1 MAKQTGGGSFHEA
14 RLRQERDKTQ
24 VGKFARIFQ
33 TIHCLID
40 AEDDMTLAIAS
51 GADEGEEREA
61 GEDSRG
67 VRVNVNSNE
76 LALRERKGDGSAK
89 VEVGEVGGAKKGIL
103 RHHRIQDNVDES
115 EGGNV
120 SRGRTGGGETVTSR
134 GAANA
139 TAHIVGERARR
150 SGAEESRRSPLLF
163 NDPVI
168 VGGGRGVRVNGSE
181 GTGALHELDEFVVVA
196 GDPLVPK
203 GTSHRRTKCKGL
215 ARRVHVEDGDTR

>member
-24 VGKFARIFQ
+24 VRKLARIFQ
-33 TIHCLID
+33 TIHGLID
-40 AEDDMTLAIAS
+40 AEDDIALAIAS

-67 VRVNVNSNE
+67 VRVDVNSNE

-103 RHHRIQDNVDES
+103 RHHRVQANVDGS

-120 SRGRTGGGETVTSR
+120 GRGRTGGGETVTSR

-139 TAHIVGERARR
+139 PADVVSERARR
-150 SGAEESRRSPLLF
+150 AGAEESRRSPLFL
-163 NDPVI
+163 NHPVV
-168 VGGGRGVRVNGSE
+168 VGGGRSVRVNGSE
-181 GTGALHELDEFVVVA
+181 GTCALHELDEFVIVA
-196 GDPLVPK
+196 VDPLVPK
-203 GTSHRRTKCKGL
+203 GTSQRRTKCKGL
-215 ARRVHVEDGDTR
+215 ARRVHVEDGGTR

>member
-1 MAKQTGGGSFHEA
+1 MTKEAGCGSFDET
-14 RLRQERDKTQ
+14 RRRQERDKTQ
-24 VGKFARIFQ
+24 VRKLARIFQ
-33 TIHCLID
+33 TIHGLID

-103 RHHRIQDNVDES
+103 RHHRVQTNIDGS

-120 SRGRTGGGETVTSR
+120 GRGRTGGGETVTSR
-134 GAANA
+134 GAA
-139 TAHIVGERARR
+139 TAPADVVSERARR
-150 SGAEESRRSPLLF
+150 AGAEESRRSPLFF
-163 NDPVI
+163 NHPVI
-168 VGGGRGVRVNGSE
+168 VGGGRSARVNGSE
-181 GTGALHELDEFVVVA
+181 GTCALHELDEFVIVSV
-196 GDPLVPK
+196 DPLVPK
-203 GTSHRRTKCKGL
+203 GTSQRRTKCEGL
-215 ARRVHVEDGDTR
+215 ARRVHVEDGGTR

>member
-33 TIHCLID
+33 TIHGLID

-76 LALRERKGDGSAK
+76 LALRERKGDGSAQ
-89 VEVGEVGGAKKGIL
+89 VEVGEVSGAKKGIL
-103 RHHRIQDNVDES
+103 RHHRVQGDVDGS
-115 EGGNV
+115 EGSN
-120 SRGRTGGGETVTSR
+120 
-134 GAANA
+134 
-139 TAHIVGERARR
+139 
-150 SGAEESRRSPLLF
+150 
-163 NDPVI
+163 
-168 VGGGRGVRVNGSE
+168 VGGGRAGGSPPAVPRTRRFTSSRRERDGPGRRREE
-181 GTGALHELDEFVVVA
+181 GCHFSLT
-196 GDPLVPK
+196 
-203 GTSHRRTKCKGL
+203 
-215 ARRVHVEDGDTR
+215 TRL